1 VANREIG
8 AVGSGLEPNILSQ
21 GSATAMTQYD
31 FAMERVTLAIL
42 RVTDALTA
50 NDPLA
55 IAQECAHA
63 RQDYEYFRRLYLK
76 LQLQAAERDSLLAQ
90 MGLLGSQLNHC
101 KAFLRRPIA
110 VEG

>member
-1 VANREIG
+1 
-8 AVGSGLEPNILSQ
+8 
-21 GSATAMTQYD
+21 MTQYD

-50 NDPLA
+50 NDPFAL
-55 IAQECAHA
+55 AQECGHA
-63 RQDYEYFRRLYLK
+63 RRDYEYVRRLYLK

-90 MGLLGSQLNHC
+90 MGILGSQLNHC
-101 KAFLRRPIA
+101 AALLRRPIA